1 MISISLIFY
10 SESGNTFLSDHKQ
23 CFEQNDP
30 KRGRHSSDHKQG
42 AIGVR
47 CESKPNQ
54 CGRWSVAYCTL
65 CGDTLC
71 SALSH
76 PNVRITSDHGENVLI
91 NRLEVQ
97 NAIWANELSV
107 KRRALNKQ
115 QCIMRLPLTSHSTYW
130 KLVSY
135 TSHLDP
141 HFISTFHLDTQER

>member
-1 MISISLIFY
+1 MECVCTPLIHLETCGFGIHLWTYELLIF
-10 SESGNTFLSDHKQ
+10 
-23 CFEQNDP
+23 
-30 KRGRHSSDHKQG
+30 
-42 AIGVR
+42 
-47 CESKPNQ
+47 
-54 CGRWSVAYCTL
+54 
-65 CGDTLC
+65 